1 MNTGN
6 NSHAGANT
14 GANARSFFHV
24 HLVSDSTGEGLRQL
38 LDKALLFFP
47 GHQPIA
53 HTHPLVRSAADMAR
67 VLEQLEEEPG
77 LVLHGL
83 SDRKLR
89 KRLED
94 HCNEQGL
101 ACMGLLDPLVEMLS
115 AWLNTNEKLARS
127 PRPALDEHYFARMR
141 ALDFAMMHDD
151 GANVDSLHEADIIL
165 IGLSRT
171 SKTPTSIYLANQG
184 YRTAN
189 IPFIAGQ
196 PLPQTVL
203 RLKGPLIV
211 GLVATSNALSGLRGN
226 RLEDIGAH
234 GMNRQ
239 GGGQV
244 RDYADRRAIAAEIR
258 ELKKLCERHGWPV
271 IDVTRRAVEETAAM
285 IIKLHQQRQRQDG

>member
-1 MNTGN
+1 MTA
-6 NSHAGANT
+6 SAK
-14 GANARSFFHV
+14 SYFHV

-38 LDKALLFFP
+38 LDKALLFFA
-47 GHQPIA
+47 GHQPIVHMHA
-53 HTHPLVRSAADMAR
+53 LVRSAADMQQ

-83 SDRKLR
+83 SD
-89 KRLED
+89 KRLRARLEE
-94 HCNEQGL
+94 HCAEQGL
-101 ACMGLLDPLVEMLS
+101 ACMAVLDPLVEMLS
-115 AWLNTNEKLARS
+115 AWLNTHEKVVSS

-151 GANVDSLHEADIIL
+151 GQNTDTLQEADIIL

-196 PLPQTVL
+196 SLPENL
-203 RLKGPLIV
+203 FRLKEPLIV
-211 GLVATSNALSGLRGN
+211 GLVATSQALSGLRSS
-226 RLEDIGAH
+226 RLQDIGAQRA
-234 GMNRQ
+234 G
-239 GGGQV
+239 
-244 RDYADRRAIAAEIR
+244 DYAERRAIATEIR
-258 ELKKLCERHGWPV
+258 ELRKLCERHGWPV

-285 IIKLHQQRQRQDG
+285 IIKLFEQRRQMARATE

>member
-1 MNTGN
+1 MNGKANTGN
-6 NSHAGANT
+6 NTST
-14 GANARSFFHV
+14 GTNAKSFFHV

-47 GHQPIA
+47 GHQPIV
-53 HTHPLVRSAADMAR
+53 HMHPLVRSAPEMAR

-83 SDRKLR
+83 SE
-89 KRLED
+89 KRLRQQLEA
-94 HCNEQGL
+94 HCAEQGL
-101 ACMGLLDPLVEMLS
+101 ACLGLLDPLVEMLS
-115 AWLNTNEKLARS
+115 AWLNTRGHHARG

-141 ALDFAMMHDD
+141 ALDFAMLHDD
-151 GANVDSLHEADIIL
+151 GQNTDSLHEADIIL

-196 PLPQTVL
+196 PLPEEL
-203 RLKGPLIV
+203 FRLKEPLIV
-211 GLVATSNALSGLRGN
+211 GLVATSNALSGLRGS
-226 RLEDIGAH
+226 RLQDMGAQH
-234 GMNRQ
+234 G
-239 GGGQV
+239 GEPV
-244 RDYADRRAIAAEIR
+244 REYADRRAIAHEIR
-258 ELKKLCERHGWPV
+258 ELRKLCERHGWPV

-285 IIKLHQQRQRQDG
+285 IIKLHQQRQRQEG